1 MVHRLA
7 NGMQLKNTLPQGEAY
22 KFRVRAVNAAVDDK
36 DKGKPSYE
44 VMARPNDR
52 GGEGPGMPR
61 NVTAV
66 ANEDGSVT
74 LAWTAPVS
82 NGGSPVTGYEYL
94 ADPEALTDTGNVHCG
109 GCTWT
114 STENTATS
122 VTVTHRNGTGPDRGE
137 RLENGQLYAFAVRAI
152 NERGRSWVSNRAW
165 TTPQGGAEGAQSA
178 PPEEP
183 APAPLTASLVSAPD
197 SHDGED
203 AFRVQIA
210 FSDTLRNSYRTL
222 DEGFAVSGGAITGVR
237 RVEGTRDVA
246 RLERRLGGRLFER
259 IPTGMRLTALGAV
272 AAERARRIL
281 HEVEAADRAMDAA
294 RAGRTGVIRI
304 ADPRLASL
312 AAMVAAATT
321 PSIPGFR
328 PPAADPAPLSPAAPS
343 PRPRGRTRSACPIP
357 HRSSANGRTPR
368 ARASCHRCRRPSHPP
383 LHPRCGSAGS
393 CREASTDRCF
403 R

>member
-1 MVHRLA
+1 MVNRLA

-210 FSDTLRNSYRTL
+210 FSDTLRNSYRTP

-237 RVEGTRDVA
+237 RVEGKGVWQFTVAPSGEDDVILTLA
-246 RLERRLGGRLFER
+246 GGRACSV
-259 IPTGMRLTALGAV
+259 TGGAVHQGWAQALGDP
-272 AAERARRIL
+272 
-281 HEVEAADRAMDAA
+281 DRD
-294 RAGRTGVIRI
+294 
-304 ADPRLASL
+304 
-312 AAMVAAATT
+312 
-321 PSIPGFR
+321 
-328 PPAADPAPLSPAAPS
+328 
-343 PRPRGRTRSACPIP
+343 
-357 HRSSANGRTPR
+357 
-368 ARASCHRCRRPSHPP
+368 
-383 LHPRCGSAGS
+383 GSGS
-393 CREASTDRCF
+393 GG
-403 R
+403 